1 MRRLTAVSA
10 LAAAALL
17 LAGLTAPAASAA
29 EGDLLFSEVIEGSSN
44 NKAIEIYNPTTAPV
58 DLAAAQ
64 YSVVMYF
71 NGNAAAGTTVALTGT
86 VAAGDVHVLALAS
99 ANEAILAAADQTSAG
114 SWFNGDDTLVLTKA
128 GSPVDVFGQLGVDPG
143 TEWGT
148 GLTSTQDNTVRR
160 KVDVC
165 IGDPNGADA
174 FDVAAQWDGF
184 AVDTIDGLGAHAA
197 VCALE
202 PPVDPPVDPPAEAD
216 CDVEPVSIG
225 SVQGSGATTPVPGA
239 SVLVEGTVVG
249 DFQTGG
255 FDGYYVQ
262 DDGDG
267 DPATSDAVFVSAPG
281 GTDVSAGDQVSVAGT
296 VGEAFGMTQLTPT
309 GVEVC
314 ASGTELPEAT
324 PVTLPIAPE
333 QYEALEGMYVTL
345 PQQLSIGETFDFA
358 RYGTITLTAGRQ
370 YQPTGL
376 HDAGSPEAIALAAKN
391 AAETITVDDGRSAQ
405 NPDPA
410 IHPDGS
416 TFTLENTFRSGD
428 LVTGTTGVLDYR
440 FDTWAIQ
447 PTQGAEVAV
456 GNPRTPAPEVDGDLK
471 VASFNV
477 LNYFTTLTG
486 PDARGANDPEE
497 FQRQEEKIVTAL
509 TEIDADVFGLIEIEN
524 NGTAVA
530 ALTTALNTRLG
541 ADVYDYVETGVIGT
555 DVITTALLYK
565 PASVTPAGAFQLMDQ
580 SKDARWLD
588 DFNRPGLTQS
598 FTDAAGATFTVV
610 VNHLKSKGSDCNAVG
625 DPVDPNGQGNCNGV
639 RTQAA
644 SALADWLAT
653 DPTGQG
659 AGRELVLGDLNS
671 YSQEDP
677 MQALYAAGYTDVTDP
692 ASYTYVFDGQLGSLD
707 HALAGPGIV
716 GEVTDAAVW
725 NVNADEPSILDYDT
739 TFKLPAQDA
748 LYAPDAYRSS
758 DHDPVVVG
766 LDLIPPD
773 TTAPT
778 LRVEADPAYILLPLG
793 QTRTVKVDVQAA
805 DDSGEVT
812 VTLVSATATGAPR
825 ASVQTISDTR
835 FTVRA
840 VNNAL
845 YTFTYTATDAAGNS
859 TTVSDTV
866 GVGPKRFL
874 DYLCESDGRIA
885 GSICR

>member
-1 MRRLTAVSA
+1 M
-10 LAAAALL
+10 
-17 LAGLTAPAASAA
+17 
-29 EGDLLFSEVIEGSSN
+29 
-44 NKAIEIYNPTTAPV
+44 
-58 DLAAAQ
+58 
-64 YSVVMYF
+64 
-71 NGNAAAGTTVALTGT
+71 
-86 VAAGDVHVLALAS
+86 
-99 ANEAILAAADQTSAG
+99 
-114 SWFNGDDTLVLTKA
+114 
-128 GSPVDVFGQLGVDPG
+128 
-143 TEWGT
+143 
-148 GLTSTQDNTVRR
+148 
-160 KVDVC
+160 
-165 IGDPNGADA
+165 
-174 FDVAAQWDGF
+174 
-184 AVDTIDGLGAHAA
+184 
-197 VCALE
+197 
-202 PPVDPPVDPPAEAD
+202 
-216 CDVEPVSIG
+216 
-225 SVQGSGATTPVPGA
+225 
-239 SVLVEGTVVG
+239 
-249 DFQTGG
+249 
-255 FDGYYVQ
+255 
-262 DDGDG
+262 
-267 DPATSDAVFVSAPG
+267 
-281 GTDVSAGDQVSVAGT
+281 
-296 VGEAFGMTQLTPT
+296 
-309 GVEVC
+309 
-314 ASGTELPEAT
+314 
-324 PVTLPIAPE
+324 
-333 QYEALEGMYVTL
+333 
-345 PQQLSIGETFDFA
+345 
-358 RYGTITLTAGRQ
+358 
-370 YQPTGL
+370 
-376 HDAGSPEAIALAAKN
+376 
-391 AAETITVDDGRSAQ
+391 
-405 NPDPA
+405 
-410 IHPDGS
+410 
-416 TFTLENTFRSGD
+416 
-428 LVTGTTGVLDYR
+428 
-440 FDTWAIQ
+440 
-447 PTQGAEVAV
+447 
-456 GNPRTPAPEVDGDLK
+456 DGDLK